1 MPIAE
6 QPDSAL
12 STSAKEN
19 TSGIRISVFLVM
31 LTLSTSEVS
40 TDKIFVELELLSLV
54 VDPH

>member
-19 TSGIRISVFLVM
+19 TSGIQISVFLVM